1 MVFADILRFIVVAYA
16 LVAFLMVMFWLV
28 SDILRDP
35 GSGGL
40 QKAIWIL
47 ALLVLPLVTALVYV
61 VVRGRAMSERLLLR
75 SYSAQ
80 LRREASDPLAVEA

>member
-1 MVFADILRFIVVAYA
+1 MVFADIIRIIVVSYA
-16 LVAFLMVMFWLV
+16 LVAFLTVTFWLV

-47 ALLVLPLVTALVYV
+47 ALLVLPVVAALVYV
-61 VVRGRAMSERLLLR
+61 VARGRAMTERLLLR
-75 SYSAQ
+75 SHSAQ
-80 LRREASDPLAVEA
+80 LRREASDPLAVEG